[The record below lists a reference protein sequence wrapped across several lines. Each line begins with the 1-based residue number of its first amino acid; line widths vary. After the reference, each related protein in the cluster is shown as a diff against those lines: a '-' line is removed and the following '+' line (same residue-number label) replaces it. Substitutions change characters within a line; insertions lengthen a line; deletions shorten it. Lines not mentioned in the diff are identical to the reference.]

1 MNQLTNTELKFL
13 NYLSQGLNP
22 TVNLGDKIE
31 EIIDS
36 IGETGTPVNAIAA
49 NETFVISGVAID
61 GETLTINNPAVSGV
75 DIYEFLADD
84 AQTKTIAPNIAI
96 DITSKTVKATG
107 TLTVDIKPTSGD
119 TLTIEATTYI
129 FVPVGT
135 ANSAGEISIG
145 ADLAGAQA
153 AIVAAINGTDGI
165 NEAHPAVRAG
175 AFAANASVITAL
187 IGGTAGNAIVTT
199 ETFTAAT
206 NVFAAGTLGSGT
218 NCTAANTALAI
229 IAAIVA
235 NDTQGVTASAGTGTN
250 VLLTADVAGTVG
262 NAIAISDTMANAALA
277 SDATELSGG
286 IDGTVTSGMKFMA
299 DTTYMYIC
307 LAGNT
312 TADANWRRVALGNT
326 Y

>member
-49 NETFVISGVAID
+49 KETLVISGVAID
-61 GETLTINNPAVSGV
+61 GETLTINNPAVNGV
-75 DIYEFLADD
+75 DVYEFLADT
-84 AQTKTIAPNIAI
+84 AQTKTTATNIAV
-96 DITSKTVKATG
+96 DITAKTVKATG
-107 TLTVDIKPTSGD
+107 TLTVDTKPTSGD
-119 TLTIEATTYI
+119 TLTIGATTYI

-135 ANSAGEISIG
+135 ANFAGEISIG

-153 AIVAAINGTDGI
+153 AIVAAINGTDNI
-165 NEAHPAVRAG
+165 NTAHPTVSAG

-187 IGGTAGNAIVTT
+187 IGGTAGNAIATT

-218 NCTAANTALAI
+218 NCTAANAALAI
-229 IAAIVA
+229 IAAVLA

-250 VLLTADVAGTVG
+250 VLLTADVAGMIG
-262 NAIAISDTMANAALA
+262 NAIAVSDTMANAALT

-286 IDGTVTSGMKFMA
+286 IDGTVTSGMKFMV
-299 DTTYMYIC
+299 DETYMYVC

-312 TADANWRRVALGNT
+312 TAGNNWRRVALGSI